1 VWSNAKNYTLNH
13 SKIILIDNEELIIS
27 TGNFTASNFKYN
39 RDLFIFSKDINI
51 VYSFSKIFNKDFI

>member
-27 TGNFTASNFKYN
+27 TGNFSSSNFKYN
-39 RDLFIFSKDINI
+39 RDLFIFSKDKNI
-51 VYSFSKIFNKDFI
+51 VSSFLKIFNKDFI